1 MCTPNAHVHGPC
13 QRVGF
18 MPPKPALPAQVPAP
32 ASAKPRSR
40 VVVMLPAFNEEQDLP
55 LLLHRIERSLKP
67 WADYR
72 VLVVDDGSK
81 DGTAAIVRQ
90 AALHMP
96 VQLIQHRLNRGLGIA
111 IRTGLVAA
119 CQQGEV
125 VVTLDADNSQDPA
138 LIRRMVRHVE
148 ARYDVVIASRF
159 RPGAQQ
165 VGVPRLRRWLSRVA
179 STGLRWLAP
188 YKGVR
193 DYTCGFRAYRADT
206 LRVLMAHYGSNFV
219 RENGFAC
226 MLEILLNLRR
236 LNARVGEVALV
247 LRYDMKAGDSKMRVL
262 RTTWRYAV
270 TLFRAC
276 LPLDRPLRAH
286 GPTPAS
292 VFGQRRT

>member
-1 MCTPNAHVHGPC
+1 
-13 QRVGF
+13 
-18 MPPKPALPAQVPAP
+18 MPPKATAPAQVAVGT
-32 ASAKPRSR
+32 AAKPRSR

-55 LLLHRIERSLKP
+55 RLLQRIEQALKP

-81 DGTAAIVRQ
+81 DRTAAVVRQ
-90 AALHMP
+90 AAQFMP
-96 VQLIQHRLNRGLGIA
+96 VQLIQHRRNRGLGIA

-119 CQQGEV
+119 CQLGEV
-125 VVTLDADNSQDPA
+125 VVTLDADNSQDPT

-148 ARYDVVIASRF
+148 ARFDVVIASRF
-159 RPGAQQ
+159 RPGAQE
-165 VGVPRLRRWLSRVA
+165 VGVPLLRRWLSRVA
-179 STGLRWLAP
+179 NTGLRWVAP
-188 YKGVR
+188 YPGVR

-226 MLEILLNLRR
+226 MLELLLNLRR
-236 LNARVGEVALV
+236 LEARVGEVALV
-247 LRYDMKAGDSKMRVL
+247 LRYDMKSGASKMRVL

-276 LPLDRPLRAH
+276 LPLDRPLRAT
-286 GPTPAS
+286 GATPAS
-292 VFGQRRT
+292 VFGHRRT